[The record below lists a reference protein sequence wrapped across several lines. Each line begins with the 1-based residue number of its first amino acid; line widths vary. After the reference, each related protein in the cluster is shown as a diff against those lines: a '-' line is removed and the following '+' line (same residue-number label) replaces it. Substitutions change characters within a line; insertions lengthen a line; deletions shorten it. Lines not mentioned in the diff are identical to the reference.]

1 MKVYLLCRTIEH
13 PQSLDSN
20 APQLGDIV
28 QMRRTDK
35 PLAKLELKFFTVVKV
50 DLVIPCEEKFKGP
63 DFAGMCRV
71 CKDNDITKCEFQ
83 KYMIPEFDTGSLE
96 DEPRILKKRRYK
108 AVYTPPVNIKNKIDE
123 GLAKSEKDEA
133 AILLWADTNEQ
144 LKTIIVDKVK

>member
-1 MKVYLLCRTIEH
+1 MKVYLLCRSIEH
-13 PQSLDSN
+13 PQSLDVN

-35 PLAKLELKFFTVVKV
+35 PLARMELKFFTVVKV
-50 DLVIPCEEKFKGP
+50 DLVIPCGEKFKGT
-63 DFAGMCRV
+63 DFAGMCKV
-71 CKDNDITKCEFQ
+71 CEDNDITKCEFQ
-83 KYMIPEFDTGSLE
+83 KYIKPEFDTGSML
-96 DEPRILKKRRYK
+96 DKPIILKNRRYK

-133 AILLWADTNEQ
+133 NILSWADANEQ